1 MLRNLF
7 RYVFVE
13 KTGFN
18 LLRMK
23 FRILWLFILITFIS
37 LTANAQE
44 IVLPIASPKANVSQ
58 TIGLTEVSVQ
68 YHTPSV
74 KGREIW
80 GKLVPF
86 GKVWRTGANEATL
99 VTFSDDVVVQG
110 EKLKAGTYSLFT
122 IPESHDNWTIIF
134 NKNPNQWGA
143 FDYKESEDVLRV
155 PVQAIPGDFHETL
168 FFSFTNIKPT
178 SGELNINWEKI
189 RIPIRIEVEVE
200 KKAISNIRSAI
211 SQAKPDDWRIYAQ
224 AVSYLIQQ
232 EKEADLALEYINKSI
247 SINDNFYNNWLK
259 AQLMAQH
266 NEYREAVTL
275 VKKAIKLG
283 DKEKDTY
290 KQYATDLELDLK
302 EWRTKQN

>member
-1 MLRNLF
+1 
-7 RYVFVE
+7 
-13 KTGFN
+13 
-18 LLRMK
+18 MK
-23 FRILWLFILITFIS
+23 IRILGLIILFILFS
-37 LTANAQE
+37 FASFAQE
-44 IVLPIASPKANVSQ
+44 LVLPLASPKATVSQ
-58 TIGLTEVSVQ
+58 TIGLTDISVN
-68 YHTPSV
+68 YHTPSTR
-74 KGREIW
+74 GREIW

-110 EKLKAGTYSLFT
+110 EKLPAGTYSLFT

-143 FDYKESEDVLRV
+143 FDYKENEDVLRV

-189 RIPIRIEVEVE
+189 RIPIKIEVEVDR
-200 KKAISNIRSAI
+200 KTIANIKSAI
-211 SQAKPDDWRIYAQ
+211 SQAKPNDWRIYAQ
-224 AVSYLIQQ
+224 AVNYLIQ
-232 EKEADLALEYINKSI
+232 EKKEAELALDYINKSI

-266 NEYREAVTL
+266 NEFREAVVL

-283 DKEKDTY
+283 EQEKEAF
-290 KQYATDLELDLK
+290 KQYAPELELDLK
-302 EWRTKQN
+302 EWRIKQN